1 MRYLDYKP
9 SPDAGCVAF
18 YRKMCRLVPGV
29 SSGPCRLY
37 CVSLCNFEPRMLKD
51 CLTQRA
57 ESLIAAVSRERHQ
70 LLAERV
76 REISGQMNSRG
87 IFPSSIHV
95 NEVANVCAAE
105 LKEIASAA
113 WDCVRRAHESC
124 GARENAKVLPYFL
137 RVIEAEGA
145 KAEAVLQQA
154 VGLIAAGLQNKSMV
168 PMREVREAQEH
179 LAAKYTAEI
188 EIYVAN
194 LSREAGSTVLERW
207 TEVAPIYRT
216 VWPS

>member
-1 MRYLDYKP
+1 
-9 SPDAGCVAF
+9 
-18 YRKMCRLVPGV
+18 
-29 SSGPCRLY
+29 
-37 CVSLCNFEPRMLKD
+37 MLED

-105 LKEIASAA
+105 LNEIASAA
-113 WDCVRRAHESC
+113 WDCVRRAHESR

-154 VGLIAAGLQNKSMV
+154 VGSIAAGLQNKSMV

-179 LAAKYTAEI
+179 LAAKYTTEI

-207 TEVAPIYRT
+207 THRIKNNRVLAFVALVAAGVAGAAAFSDALGKLAT
-216 VWPS
+216 SVKGMFGDG